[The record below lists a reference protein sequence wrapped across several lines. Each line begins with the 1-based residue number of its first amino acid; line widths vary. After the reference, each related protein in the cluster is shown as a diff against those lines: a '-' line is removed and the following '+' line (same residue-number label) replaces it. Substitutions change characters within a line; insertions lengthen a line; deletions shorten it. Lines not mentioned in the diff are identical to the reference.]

1 GQPPS
6 LRGPHRMGV
15 PDIGRG
21 RRGPTHIAMGAD
33 QVSYDLVDD
42 AIEHPGPADSG
53 RIDRAH
59 CAEPIMPLNSAEAV
73 NALPGLLNYP
83 VELLIHS
90 QPWADAE
97 PPLRDYAR

>member
-1 GQPPS
+1 PPPS
-6 LRGPHRMGV
+6 RRGAPGLGV
-15 PDIGRG
+15 LHSGRG
-21 RRGPTHIAMGAD
+21 RPGPTNIALVD
-33 QVSYDLVDD
+33 YLYSNDLVDD